1 MGFFDTILK
10 DKKVIEI
17 QQNFLSNPGTIIFF
31 EIGQQIRNGESIE
44 PHDKEGILSS
54 IEVIENYAAYQYE
67 EDRER
72 AALALTLYSV
82 VKFGYDSEQY
92 DPYKIIRYAKKLY
105 ISMTGTPD
113 MFKAEHMPIINNLA
127 NQLKNKKVNI
137 QQEKTAE

>member
-17 QQNFLSNPGTIIFF
+17 QQNFLRNPDTIIFF

-54 IEVIENYAAYQYE
+54 IVVIENYSTYQYE

-92 DPYKIIRYAKKLY
+92 DPNKIIRYAKKLY

-113 MFKAEHMPIINNLA
+113 MFKVEHMPVISNLTR
-127 NQLKNKKVNI
+127 KIKSI
-137 QQEKTAE
+137 

>member
-1 MGFFDTILK
+1 MGIFDTIFK

-44 PHDKEGILSS
+44 PHDRDGILSS
-54 IEVIENYAAYQYE
+54 IGVIEEYAACQSE

-82 VKFGYDSEQY
+82 VKFGYDSKHFEQY
-92 DPYKIIRYAKKLY
+92 DPNKIIQYAKKLY
-105 ISMTGTPD
+105 INMTGTPET
-113 MFKAEHMPIINNLA
+113 FLVEHMPAISIFGD
-127 NQLKNKKVNI
+127 KI
-137 QQEKTAE
+137 RRG

>member
-17 QQNFLSNPGTIIFF
+17 QQNFLRNPGTTIFF

-54 IEVIENYAAYQYE
+54 IGVIENYVACQYE

-92 DPYKIIRYAKKLY
+92 DPNKIIKYAKKLY
-105 ISMTGTPD
+105 INITGTPE
-113 MFKAEHMPIINNLA
+113 MFKVEHMPVISNLA
-127 NQLKNKKVNI
+127 SKIKSI
-137 QQEKTAE
+137 

>member
-17 QQNFLSNPGTIIFF
+17 QQNFLRNPDTIIFF

-54 IEVIENYAAYQYE
+54 IAVIENYATYQYE

-92 DPYKIIRYAKKLY
+92 DPNKIIRYAKKLY
-105 ISMTGTPD
+105 ISMTGTLD
-113 MFKAEHMPIINNLA
+113 MFKVEHMPVISNLTS
-127 NQLKNKKVNI
+127 KIKSI
-137 QQEKTAE
+137 